1 MINLSPALA
10 AFVLS
15 NRELMPLAADK
26 HTARVRSEVAVAC
39 FCSLSQLASPV
50 HQALEKAHEQ
60 LQSMK
65 EPPGNGQL
73 GLKPGLFTGFL
84 LSVFPDSL
92 SKVCHP
98 AFCGSSAFTTCAQ
111 FRFRTAL
118 WSMQASFSKVL
129 EGGSH
134 EHVRAALEIMRGQL
148 KCVWRM
154 VAALRH
160 QRHLCKNRATK
171 EVDIRLTAG
180 KSESCS
186 EQIERVSDVVAR
198 GLKSKLPDAG
208 VLHRLLLSLFPV
220 LFGNAFEASG
230 PAFPCGKS
238 SGNNSTGHQS
248 SPTAAAQQEAQG
260 VRMNIDGMRL
270 QLEDDSADSSSDEEP
285 THTLTMSEAECLS
298 LLVLQVRAA

>member
-1 MINLSPALA
+1 
-10 AFVLS
+10 
-15 NRELMPLAADK
+15 
-26 HTARVRSEVAVAC
+26 
-39 FCSLSQLASPV
+39 
-50 HQALEKAHEQ
+50 
-60 LQSMK
+60 
-65 EPPGNGQL
+65 
-73 GLKPGLFTGFL
+73 
-84 LSVFPDSL
+84 
-92 SKVCHP
+92 
-98 AFCGSSAFTTCAQ
+98 
-111 FRFRTAL
+111 
-118 WSMQASFSKVL
+118 
-129 EGGSH
+129 
-134 EHVRAALEIMRGQL
+134 
-148 KCVWRM
+148 M

-160 QRHLCKNRATK
+160 QRHLCKNRVTQ

-220 LFGNAFEASG
+220 LFGSAFEASG
-230 PAFPCGKS
+230 PAFPCGRS
-238 SGNNSTGHQS
+238 SGNNITGHQS